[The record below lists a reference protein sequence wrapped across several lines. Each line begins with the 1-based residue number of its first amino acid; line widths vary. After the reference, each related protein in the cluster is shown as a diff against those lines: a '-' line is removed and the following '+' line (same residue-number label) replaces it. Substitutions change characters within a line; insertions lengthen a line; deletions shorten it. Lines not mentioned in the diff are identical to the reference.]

1 VKKDATNQVAARLH
15 NKLIARIASHQ
26 AIIQKKS
33 SSTNLLDKQ
42 IVAGRQRLLE
52 QDIIRLNAMPKR
64 KNHEP

>member
-1 VKKDATNQVAARLH
+1 MKRDATNQVASRLH
-15 NKLIARIASHQ
+15 NKLKARIASHQ

-33 SSTNLLDKQ
+33 SSTNPLDKQ

-64 KNHEP
+64 KSYDS